1 MKNPPDA
8 DGDGIMEMTW
18 AVYKCDKIE
27 RWQPPQNEQFVSGHG
42 TPIEAMKAANE
53 LKRSDRENSYVVGA
67 A

>member
-1 MKNPPDA
+1 
-8 DGDGIMEMTW
+8 MEMTW